1 VVGPPGMPGDLVEV
15 LRRAFVAMARDP
27 QYQADAL
34 KVDLPVG
41 AAIDGAELA
50 ARIEELAGAATP
62 DVIAAYRRLVAR
74 K

>member
-1 VVGPPGMPGDLVEV
+1 
-15 LRRAFVAMARDP
+15 MAHDP
-27 QYQADAL
+27 QYQADAV

-50 ARIEELAGAATP
+50 ARIEELAGVATP
-62 DVIAAYRRLVAR
+62 DVVAAYRRLAGR

>member
-1 VVGPPGMPGDLVEV
+1 
-15 LRRAFVAMARDP
+15 LRQAFLAMAHDP
-27 QYQADAL
+27 QYQADAV

-50 ARIEELAGAATP
+50 ARIEELAGVATP
-62 DVIAAYRRLVAR
+62 DVVAAYRRLAGR